1 MTIVAVKETIAASAD
16 AVWQILGDFGGIK
29 VGGPITAFDIKG
41 AGVGAVRTIT
51 LGGAQIV
58 ERLEA
63 YDPAALCF
71 TYVITNDDCP
81 LPVSNYSATVK
92 ISRDGESACTVE
104 WTGTFEPK
112 GATAEQAQQA
122 VTGIYTGGIAG
133 ARKALVG

>member
-29 VGGPITAFDIKG
+29 VAGPITAFEIKG

-51 LGGAQIV
+51 LGGARIV

-63 YDPAALCF
+63 YDPATLSF

-92 ISRDGESACTVE
+92 ISRAGESACDVE

-112 GATAEQAQQA
+112 GAPEDQARA
-122 VTGIYTGGIAG
+122 VVTGIYTGGIAG